1 MAADAG
7 QPPRFA
13 PALMYKAASLYYE
26 GDATQAEI
34 ADRLGVSR
42 PTVSRLLSE
51 ARRAGIVRIDVVAP
65 IDRDLDALGT
75 RLAAALG
82 LGAAWIAPESTRG
95 TVGENLAPALSA
107 ALRATRLERGDVL
120 IVSTGRTVYEAA
132 QAALPQLPGVTLAP
146 MIGGQDEP
154 EVWYAPNEII
164 RQFAVRIG
172 GDPVFLYAP
181 ALPGPELHDTL
192 LDDPS
197 TRRVFELWSRARCA
211 VLGVGAPPLTRASLP
226 RFIASDTGS
235 LRESVG
241 DVCSR
246 FYDARGDAVAFPG
259 YDRLIATGFERLREI
274 PTTIA
279 VAAGT
284 VKVPSILTGAA
295 SGYFNQLVTDADTAL
310 ALIEAGDGGASEA
323 GSAQAR
329 LR

>member
-1 MAADAG
+1 MGSMATEREQAT
-7 QPPRFA
+7 RFS
-13 PALMYKAASLYYE
+13 PALMHNAASLYYE

-34 ADRLGVSR
+34 AERLGVSR
-42 PTVSRLLSE
+42 TTVSRLLAE
-51 ARRAGIVRIDVVAP
+51 ARRAGIVRIQVIAP
-65 IDRDLDALGT
+65 IDRDLDALAE

-82 LGAAWIAPESTRG
+82 LDAVWIPGVSTRG
-95 TVGENLAPALSA
+95 TVGENLSPALSA
-107 ALRATRLERGDVL
+107 ALRAVGLERGDVL
-120 IVSTGRTVYEAA
+120 LVSTGRTLYEAA
-132 QAALPQLPGVTLAP
+132 QASLPELPGLTLVP

-164 RQFAVRIG
+164 RQFAVRLG

-192 LDDPS
+192 LHDPS
-197 TRRVFELWSRARCA
+197 TRRVFDLWSQARCA
-211 VLGVGAPPLTRASLP
+211 VMGVGAPPLTRASLP
-226 RFIASDTGS
+226 RFIASDTSS

-246 FYDARGDAVAFPG
+246 FYDVRGEAVPFPG
-259 YDRLIATGFERLREI
+259 FDRLIATDFERLRRI

-310 ALIEAGDGGASEA
+310 ALIDAGDG
-323 GSAQAR
+323 
-329 LR
+329 